1 MEIIYLN
8 ATQLLEYRGLVEAHI
23 STLLKQARSSS
34 TLEDIKRLILNE
46 SPATVRADYF
56 ADLLA
61 MFDTPLS
68 TIDVH
73 ASAAALQEAWNYF
86 PHRSLNGRCPAEIM
100 MENTDEIR
108 W

>member
-8 ATQLLEYRGLVEAHI
+8 ATQLVEYRGLVEARI
-23 STLLKQARSSS
+23 STLLKQARSSA
-34 TLEDIKRLILNE
+34 TLEDIKRAIPNE
-46 SPATVRADYF
+46 SPTTGRANYF

-68 TIDVH
+68 TIDFD
-73 ASAAALQEAWNYF
+73 ASAAAVQEAWNYF

-100 MENTDEIR
+100 MENTNEI
-108 W
+108 